1 MNRLFCAL
9 LFIIMGI
16 ITEAQSRSIDYFEA
30 KIYDLGEVMNSG
42 GPIRCQFV
50 LMNRTS
56 QALRIQSVNASCGCL
71 KAEWTKT
78 MIKPEEKGFIDVIY
92 ANSDNVGPVSKK
104 ILVYLSNGEM
114 QILEIRGLVIDEGT
128 NDKYNTYCYNSLCLR
143 SKVIDIGA
151 VTSGMKMKQELSVYN
166 SSEEWLSFRLHTG
179 DNDAISIKMEDIRV
193 SPKSEQKVTYDILVL
208 SECYGEIN
216 TDAIL
221 IVNGEAVSKVKFRG
235 SLQINSDTFSHFDYM
250 VSPYM
255 VFSTKII
262 RDESIR
268 VDLEKSYV
276 FKYKNVGLRPL
287 RIYKIEYDA
296 SMMDVDYR
304 DITKAR
310 SKGQIKVTLKHRSI
324 VKSNQIYSV
333 YVYTNSPKSPM
344 IKLMVIGNRKK
355 VEERNNPIILF

>member
-1 MNRLFCAL
+1 MV
-9 LFIIMGI
+9 I

-56 QALRIQSVNASCGCL
+56 KSLRIQSVNVSCGCL

-78 MIKPEEKGFIDVIY
+78 MIKPEEKGVIEVVY

-128 NDKYNTYCYNSLCLR
+128 KDKYNTYCYNSLCLR
-143 SKVIDIGA
+143 LKAVNIGA
-151 VTSGMKMKQELSVYN
+151 VSSGMKMKQELSVYN

-193 SPKSEQKVTYDILVL
+193 PPKSEQKVTYDILVL
-208 SECYGEIN
+208 SECYGKIN
-216 TDAIL
+216 TNAIL
-221 IVNGEAVSKVKFRG
+221 IVNGKAVSKVMFRG
-235 SLQINSDTFSHFDYM
+235 SLQISSDTFSHFDYM

-255 VFSTKII
+255 VFNTKII
-262 RDESIR
+262 RDESESIR
-268 VDLEKSYV
+268 MDLEKSYV
-276 FKYKNVGLRPL
+276 FKYKNVGLKPL
-287 RIYKIEYDA
+287 RIYKIEYDS
-296 SMMDVDYR
+296 SMMNVDYR

-310 SKGQIKVTLKHRSI
+310 SKGQIKVTLKHNSI
-324 VKSNQIYSV
+324 VKSNHIYSV

-344 IKLMVIGNRKK
+344 IKLMVIGSRQKSGGKK
-355 VEERNNPIILF
+355 